1 MPDKNKSWIQVQMFK
16 IFSSIVISDQRMKR
30 LSYDDI
36 WSFTDYIWDTGEVPY
51 FGDKESSPGKANW
64 TLKR

>member
-1 MPDKNKSWIQVQMFK
+1 MFK